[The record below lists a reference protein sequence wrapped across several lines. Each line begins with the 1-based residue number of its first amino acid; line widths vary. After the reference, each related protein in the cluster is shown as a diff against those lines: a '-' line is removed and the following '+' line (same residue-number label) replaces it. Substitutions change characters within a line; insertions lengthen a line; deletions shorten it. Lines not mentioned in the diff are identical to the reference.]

1 MSERYEETDIEEEQE
16 DNEEEQEEVQP
27 ITEESIEKK
36 VPTIPDYLLNG
47 LKEEGIYLV
56 EKKTEDGEDIDEQDL
71 EDADEEDL
79 ENIKYHLKPVKWQD
93 IVDWEK
99 EPKEIKE
106 EYKDQDIAF
115 SYDNGKIFFG
125 KMKLHQYQEYGAD
138 RTILIPGQQGCIYV
152 DNKLQYKGMFENGKK
167 TIGIEYKP
175 NKDKFF
181 RNFKGNKRY
190 KSHNDLDLM
199 ISVVGKNLNPIQ
211 KYDIVQKYNKWL
223 TIDSSTGEVGYN
235 PAAASLKNIENIKIS
250 INNGYKFDFDKT
262 HYDYVKTNGDI
273 KKYNPTD
280 EEKMYINVE
289 EITKQ
294 LEKIIEQTKGSL
306 RNIEIS
312 GISNFGFIGNN
323 KQQELQDAIASKLRK
338 FLYEH
343 HINLYFCNV
352 CNEPVTDVEDKYIDG
367 TSHKTI
373 GHYGKNFYKFNAEN
387 GTWLKL
393 DKESYK
399 KELEQ
404 NGYYKNQIDD
414 NEETDVSDNSE
425 ILYDLDVQR
434 DRVLQE
440 ENRKKEILNK
450 NIQEQK
456 DKLEQAKLETINK
469 PETKPYNE
477 RKINFLEGCL
487 VVLSGILMPFIGGV
501 LMYNYLTK
509 PDILDDKTNKI
520 PPINNEQQK
529 KTINSNLKVMDVEK
543 NKDIN
548 KTLKPVINQN
558 SNQNL
563 ETLNTFIQNSNIRK

>member
-1 MSERYEETDIEEEQE
+1 MSERYEEIDIEEEQE
-16 DNEEEQEEVQP
+16 DNEEEQEDVQP
-27 ITEESIEKK
+27 ITEESIEEK
-36 VPTIPDYLLNG
+36 VPPIPDYLLNG
-47 LKEEGIYLV
+47 LKEEGVYLV

-106 EYKDQDIAF
+106 EYKDRDIAF
-115 SYDNGKIFFG
+115 AYNYGKIFFG
-125 KMKLHQYQEYGAD
+125 KIKLHQYQEHGAD
-138 RTILIPGQQGCIYV
+138 RAILIPDQQGCIYV
-152 DNKLQYKGMFENGKK
+152 DNKLQYKGLFENGKK

-199 ISVVGKNLNPIQ
+199 IAVVGKNLDPTQ
-211 KYDIVQKYNKWL
+211 QYEIVKKYNKWL
-223 TIDSSTGEVGYN
+223 TIDSSTGETIYKQ
-235 PAAASLKNIENIKIS
+235 ASSLDHIENIKIS
-250 INNGYKFDFDKT
+250 INNGYKFDFNKT

-273 KKYNPTD
+273 KKYNPAD
-280 EEKMYINVE
+280 EKKMYINIE

-294 LEKIIEQTKGSL
+294 LEDIIQQTKGSL
-306 RNIEIS
+306 KNIEIS
-312 GISNFGFIGNN
+312 GLSNFGFICDNQ
-323 KQQELQDAIASKLRK
+323 QQELQDKIANQLRK
-338 FLYEH
+338 TLYENK
-343 HINLYFCNV
+343 INLYFCNV
-352 CNEPVTDVEDKYIDG
+352 CNAPVTDVKDEYIDG
-367 TSHKTI
+367 TKHKTI
-373 GHYGKNFYKFNAEN
+373 GHYGKNFYKFNPEN

-404 NGYYKNQIDD
+404 NGYYKNQIDNND
-414 NEETDVSDNSE
+414 ETDMSANSE
-425 ILYDLDVQR
+425 ILCDLDMYQ

-440 ENRKKEILNK
+440 ENRKKDILNK

-456 DKLEQAKLETINK
+456 DKLEQEKLETINK

-477 RKINFLEGCL
+477 KKINFFEGFL
-487 VVLSGILMPFIGGV
+487 VVLSGILVPFIGGV

-509 PDILDDKTNKI
+509 PDILDKKTNKI
-520 PPINNEQQK
+520 PPIHNEQQQ
-529 KTINSNLKVMDVEK
+529 KTINSALKVMDVKK
-543 NKDIN
+543 NKDMN
-548 KTLKPVINQN
+548 TTLKPVINQN

-563 ETLNTFIQNSNIRK
+563 KTLNTFIQNSNIRQ